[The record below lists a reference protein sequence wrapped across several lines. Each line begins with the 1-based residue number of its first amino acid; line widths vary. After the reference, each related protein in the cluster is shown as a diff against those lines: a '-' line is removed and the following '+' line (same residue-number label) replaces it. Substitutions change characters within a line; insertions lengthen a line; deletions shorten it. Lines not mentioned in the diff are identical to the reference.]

1 MLNFELTDFKR
12 TLHNAEDM
20 ERLLTWNPQMFNT
33 LSCMNTIFK
42 ILEVFLI
49 VYSIYFFGGGE
60 LLTELNELLK

>member
-1 MLNFELTDFKR
+1 MDFEQ

-20 ERLLTWNPQMFNT
+20 ERLLTCNPQMFNT
-33 LSCMNTIFK
+33 LLYMNTIFK

-60 LLTELNELLK
+60 MLTELTKMLK